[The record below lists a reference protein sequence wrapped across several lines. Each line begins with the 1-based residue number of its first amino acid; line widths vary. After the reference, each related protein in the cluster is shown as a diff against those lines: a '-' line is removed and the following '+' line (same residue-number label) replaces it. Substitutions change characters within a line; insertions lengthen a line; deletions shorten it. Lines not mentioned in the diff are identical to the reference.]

1 MSSIVSVGR
10 DERALIA
17 VSIPFSSITRPT
29 QSKRHRQG
37 RVGTWISGGNSVGEG
52 PGKMISARGKCHPPI
67 CSARL
72 LVQALTKQKIPIV
85 PSSGTRLGSPVCS
98 PPAAASPGSSLPLLP
113 PPPPPPPPDDP
124 H

>member
-1 MSSIVSVGR
+1 MSSIVSVGGH
-10 DERALIA
+10 DRALIA
-17 VSIPFSSITRPT
+17 VSTPFSSITSPT
-29 QSKRHRQG
+29 QRKRHRQG

-85 PSSGTRLGSPVCS
+85 PRSGSRVGSPVCCS
-98 PPAAASPGSSLPLLP
+98 TAAASSGCSLHHLSPAPAHP
-113 PPPPPPPPDDP
+113 P
-124 H
+124 